1 MTLMSKGGLTNCEWK
16 VSCTTIGRSSAGWQR
31 LIGAVYVMHPRRNH
45 NMFGQL
51 IALANLLPRKP
62 PNQRLQTDRSPRAVP
77 TESEKI
83 RLGCGG

>member
-1 MTLMSKGGLTNCEWK
+1 
-16 VSCTTIGRSSAGWQR
+16 
-31 LIGAVYVMHPRRNH
+31 
-45 NMFGQL
+45 MFGHL